1 MQCKEGK
8 GEEYRGEEGR
18 EKNADQ
24 KGIENVL
31 LVFYFS
37 TVWPCLLCVGLIFH
51 YVCFF
56 FQFFSYSIW
65 YFGVFFQILFLLV
78 WFVGANQECDP
89 CREHRTF
96 GWDELFC
103 RIVWSINLRKKS
115 RCIVWLNHNFIYFLW
130 CNNVIYYV
138 IADGKKNVKSLVDED
153 SADAERDARWRGFF
167 LGEWLC
173 SYIFCRDEI
182 FLLSSWYKP

>member
-1 MQCKEGK
+1 LKSDVIVVGWERQRSRIFWVGRTKRAEQNILGLEARRGQSKIEERRRVQCRERK

-65 YFGVFFQILFLLV
+65 YFGVFFQIFFLLV
-78 WFVGANQECDP
+78 WFVGANQECDL

-96 GWDELFC
+96 G
-103 RIVWSINLRKKS
+103 
-115 RCIVWLNHNFIYFLW
+115 
-130 CNNVIYYV
+130 
-138 IADGKKNVKSLVDED
+138 
-153 SADAERDARWRGFF
+153 
-167 LGEWLC
+167 
-173 SYIFCRDEI
+173 
-182 FLLSSWYKP
+182 

>member
-1 MQCKEGK
+1 MKSDVIVVGWERQRSRIFWVGRTKRAEQNILGLEARRGQSKIEERRRVQCRERK

-37 TVWPCLLCVGLIFH
+37 TIWPCLLCVGLIFH

-96 GWDELFC
+96 G
-103 RIVWSINLRKKS
+103 
-115 RCIVWLNHNFIYFLW
+115 
-130 CNNVIYYV
+130 
-138 IADGKKNVKSLVDED
+138 
-153 SADAERDARWRGFF
+153 
-167 LGEWLC
+167 
-173 SYIFCRDEI
+173 
-182 FLLSSWYKP
+182 